1 MVSSKT
7 SKGSQSCNPDPLFLR
22 TGIQKGKRK
31 ALLPLVHNLSSRS
44 REKMAQAQ
52 LNGIQA
58 ENEIGICTLGVDLG
72 TSGLRCVIMEA
83 ATGVILD
90 SAQSTP
96 YSVDCPVSGS
106 SGWREQH
113 PSVWC
118 EAFREAVSDLRK
130 RRPDLLAKVV
140 SLAVAGHMHGAVC
153 LDKNGHVLRPCIL
166 WNDTRAAEEAR
177 ALDSDTSDTTDSGS
191 GDGDSNNIDCTAA
204 RIITGNI
211 VYPGFTAPKLLWMS
225 TNEPEIFSRVKTVL
239 LPASYLNYWL
249 TGEITMDHSDA
260 AGTAWYDLQ
269 GGCWSETMLSKTA
282 GMTADQMP
290 RLVSGCDTIGT
301 IGSAGAGAD
310 DVTTLGLP
318 LNCEVAGGAGDNAA
332 AACGV
337 GVLCEGQ
344 GFVSLGTSGVLL
356 ASRQGTPLS
365 QPSTSIHTFCHA
377 TPFTHSLKYKRWYQ
391 MGVILSCTDCLN
403 WFGNICKKTPME
415 LTAALPNE
423 LPLSG
428 PSETVRFYPY
438 LSGERTPHNDANI
451 RGSFVGLS
459 TDTSEN
465 DMTKAVIE
473 GVCFALKDS
482 LESLL
487 LTNVSLTSLLA
498 IGGGIASTYWLKTLA
513 TVLNLQL
520 DVPAKGDFGAAL
532 GAARI
537 ALAAYK
543 RLGCT
548 PPAPTPT
555 ATAISPNKEILSD
568 STRGLGEEE
577 MRDRALVAIMFTP
590 EIDYSVLPDNRE
602 GIRQAY
608 DKAYKKYRYS
618 YPLLKAL
625 QCNE

>member
-1 MVSSKT
+1 
-7 SKGSQSCNPDPLFLR
+7 
-22 TGIQKGKRK
+22 
-31 ALLPLVHNLSSRS
+31 
-44 REKMAQAQ
+44 MAQAQ
-52 LNGIQA
+52 LNGIEA

-130 RRPDLLAKVV
+130 RRPYLLAKVV

-177 ALDSDTSDTTDSGS
+177 ALDSDTSDTTDS
-191 GDGDSNNIDCTAA
+191 AA

-249 TGEITMDHSDA
+249 TGEIAMDHSDA

-301 IGSAGAGAD
+301 IGRAGAGAD

-548 PPAPTPT
+548 PPAPTLT
-555 ATAISPNKEILSD
+555 ATAISPNKEILS
-568 STRGLGEEE
+568 
-577 MRDRALVAIMFTP
+577 
-590 EIDYSVLPDNRE
+590 
-602 GIRQAY
+602 IRQAY
-608 DKAYKKYRYS
+608 DKAYKKYRDS